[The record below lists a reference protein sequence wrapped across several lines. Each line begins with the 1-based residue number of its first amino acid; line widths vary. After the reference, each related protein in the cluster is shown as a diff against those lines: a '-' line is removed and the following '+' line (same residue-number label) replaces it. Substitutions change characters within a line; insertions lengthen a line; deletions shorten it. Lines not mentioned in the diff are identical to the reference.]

1 MATIKGKSI
10 CDRRGP
16 ATSPEGKGKGMR
28 QMIRLALVVFALSMA
43 LAFAPVPGPA
53 KIESNPLRISSKEAA
68 MIQGM
73 RTVIYH
79 VPDIKK
85 AKGWY
90 SAILGIK
97 PYFDEPYYVGF
108 NVGGFEL
115 GLDPD
120 MTGVSLG
127 SNQIAYWGVQNADDS
142 LKSLLDLGAKTHS
155 EVKSVGS
162 GPKGDCKVATVV
174 DPFGNIFGIIENPYF
189 KLEDVR

>member
-1 MATIKGKSI
+1 MKKAIG
-10 CDRRGP
+10 
-16 ATSPEGKGKGMR
+16 
-28 QMIRLALVVFALSMA
+28 LAAVVLASSMA
-43 LAFAPVPGPA
+43 LAFAPGA
-53 KIESNPLRISSKEAA
+53 GRNKIQSNPLKTSSKEAA

-79 VPDIKK
+79 VLDIKK
-85 AKGWY
+85 AKEWY

-127 SNQIAYWGVQNADDS
+127 SNQIAYWGVENADDS
-142 LKSLLDLGAKTHS
+142 LKSLLDLGAKKHS
-155 EVKSVGS
+155 DVKSVGS

-174 DPFGNIFGIIENPYF
+174 DPFGNIFAIIENPYF
-189 KLEDVR
+189 KFEDVR